1 MKNFGIILGVLGWA
15 NLGFVGFPVSEVMAA
30 GTTGLPVT
38 GWYVVGAKDQKFG
51 PKEEAGK
58 IIFGGEGFGAKGR
71 NLAAFFPATEI
82 GEGLTLRMKA
92 NVRFTGVAGTGN
104 FRYGLFKKR
113 SKDHSRGWLGYCA
126 YAGFDKA
133 FPSGALL
140 ARLAENDADF
150 SGMKD
155 AKGQEAARN
164 LGASV
169 TGVKTIKDGL
179 YVVVLSLKKTGGA
192 IEIESSMDGAGDVP
206 TPMVRYSVKDNEPV
220 TSTFDALGFVTHEVL
235 SVDSIEF
242 SNVSLDL
249 IVP

>member
-1 MKNFGIILGVLGWA
+1 MNNFKIIFGIFFWA
-15 NLGFVGFPVSEVMAA
+15 NLGLVGFPMSEVVA
-30 GTTGLPVT
+30 GGVDLPVA
-38 GWYVVGAKDQKFG
+38 GWCVVGAKDQKFG

-82 GEGLTLRMKA
+82 GEGQTLKMKA

-164 LGASV
+164 LGASL
-169 TGVKTIKDGL
+169 TGSKTIKDGAYL
-179 YVVVLSLKKTGGA
+179 VVLSLKKTGGA

-206 TPMVRYSVKDNEPV
+206 TPLVRYSAKDNEPV
-220 TSTFDALGFVTHEVL
+220 TSSFDALGFVTHEVL
-235 SVDSIEF
+235 SSDSVEF
-242 SNVSLDL
+242 SAVSVVLEN
-249 IVP
+249 P

>member
-1 MKNFGIILGVLGWA
+1 MKRAPIKFT
-15 NLGFVGFPVSEVMAA
+15 GFALFF
-30 GTTGLPVT
+30 LLLT
-38 GWYVVGAKDQKFG
+38 GWIYPSFCTGGEVSLPLSGWCVVGAKDQKFG
-51 PKEEAGK
+51 PKEEGGK
-58 IIFGGEGFGAKGR
+58 IIFGGDGFGTKGR
-71 NLAAFFPATEI
+71 SLAAYFPATEI
-82 GEGLTLRMKA
+82 GEGQTLKMKA

-126 YAGFDKA
+126 YSGFDKS

-169 TGVKTIKDGL
+169 TGTKTIKDGA
-179 YVVVLSLKKTGGA
+179 YIVVMSLKKTGGT

-206 TPMVRYSVKDNEPV
+206 TPMVRYSAKDNEPV
-220 TSTFDALGFVTHEVL
+220 TSSFDALGFVTHEVL
-235 SVDSIEF
+235 SSDSVEF
-242 SNVSLDL
+242 SDVSVCL
-249 IVP
+249 VGP

>member
-1 MKNFGIILGVLGWA
+1 
-15 NLGFVGFPVSEVMAA
+15 MA
-30 GTTGLPVT
+30 GESNIPVT
-38 GWYVVGAKDQKFG
+38 GWCVVGAKDPKFG
-51 PKEEAGK
+51 PKEESGK

-71 NLAAFFPATEI
+71 NLAGFFPATEI
-82 GEGLTLRMKA
+82 GEGQTLKMKL

-113 SKDHSRGWLGYCA
+113 STDHSRGWLGYCA

-164 LGASV
+164 LGPSV
-169 TGVKTIKDGL
+169 TGSKTIKEGA

-192 IEIESSMDGAGDVP
+192 IQIESSMDGAGAVP
-206 TPMVRYSVKDNEPV
+206 TPMVRYSAKDSQPV
-220 TSTFDALGFVTHEVL
+220 TSSFDAVGFVTHEVL
-235 SVDSIEF
+235 SSDSIEF
-242 SNVSLDL
+242 SEVSVGLET
-249 IVP
+249 P

>member
-1 MKNFGIILGVLGWA
+1 MNNFKIILGMFFWA
-15 NLGFVGFPVSEVMAA
+15 NLGLVGFPMSEVVA
-30 GTTGLPVT
+30 GGVDLPVA
-38 GWYVVGAKDQKFG
+38 GWCVVGAKDQKFG

-58 IIFGGEGFGAKGR
+58 IIFAGEGFGAKGR

-82 GEGLTLRMKA
+82 GEGQTLKMKA
-92 NVRFTGVAGTGN
+92 TVRFTGVAGTGN

-169 TGVKTIKDGL
+169 TGSKTIKDGAYL
-179 YVVVLSLKKTGGA
+179 VVLSLKKTGGA

-206 TPMVRYSVKDNEPV
+206 TPMVRYSAKDSEPV
-220 TSTFDALGFVTHEVL
+220 TSSFDALGFVTHEVL
-235 SVDSIEF
+235 SSDSVEF
-242 SNVSLDL
+242 SAVSVVLET
-249 IVP
+249 P